1 MRTASANAAAETS
14 SLVADMRKTKK
25 LVLSSVCAALGVI
38 CLYLGGIIEVL
49 DMTAAVAASLLVLFA
64 VLEIGYGYA
73 AAVYAMISLLGF
85 LLLPNKSPA
94 IFFLLMFGYVP
105 MTKFFFEKHLG
116 KLSWAAKLTLY
127 NALLLFLTFFA
138 AELVGFSTEN
148 EWGIAAEVMM
158 GVYVALAN
166 VVYVACDILYKRL
179 SILYLKKFREKIHKL
194 LK

>member
-1 MRTASANAAAETS
+1 
-14 SLVADMRKTKK
+14 MRKTKK

-73 AAVYAMISLLGF
+73 VAVYAIISFLGF
-85 LLLPNKSPA
+85 LLLPNRSPA
-94 IFFLLMFGYVP
+94 IFFLLMYGYVP

-116 KLSWAAKLTLY
+116 KFSWVTKLLLY
-127 NALLLFLTFFA
+127 NTLMLFLTFFG

-148 EWGIAAEVMM
+148 EWGIAAEIVM
-158 GVYVALAN
+158 VIYIALAN

>member
-1 MRTASANAAAETS
+1 MNAAAVTS
-14 SLVADMRKTKK
+14 SLAADMRKTKK

-38 CLYLGGIIEVL
+38 CLYLGGIIEVM

-73 AAVYAMISLLGF
+73 AAVYALISLLGF

-94 IFFLLMFGYVP
+94 ICFLLMYGYVP
-105 MTKFFFEKHLG
+105 MTKFFFERHLG
-116 KLSWAAKLTLY
+116 KFSWAAKLLLY
-127 NALLLFLTFFA
+127 NALLLFLTFFG
-138 AELVGFSTEN
+138 AEIIGFSTEN
-148 EWGIAAEVMM
+148 EWGIAAEIVVC
-158 GVYVALAN
+158 VYIVLAN

-179 SILYLKKFREKIHKL
+179 SILYLKKFREKIHRL

>member
-1 MRTASANAAAETS
+1 
-14 SLVADMRKTKK
+14 
-25 LVLSSVCAALGVI
+25 
-38 CLYLGGIIEVL
+38 
-49 DMTAAVAASLLVLFA
+49 MTAAVAASLFVLFA

-73 AAVYAMISLLGF
+73 VAVYAIISFLGF
-85 LLLPNKSPA
+85 LLLPNRSPA
-94 IFFLLMFGYVP
+94 IFFLLMYGYVP

-116 KLSWAAKLTLY
+116 KFSWVTKLLLY
-127 NALLLFLTFFA
+127 NTLMLFLTFFG

-148 EWGIAAEVMM
+148 EWGIAAEIVM
-158 GVYVALAN
+158 VIYIALAN